1 MVYLIDYRVGGIGN
15 TLCAHIMYS
24 CGKWD
29 LDLDI
34 FFSST
39 GDAHAARQLWK
50 YSVLQPNHMMEL
62 PDLVPADSSCI
73 LEINTS
79 PWFKLLEIKM
89 GYSKFTFITPTVN
102 NVLSFFCIDNQSIDE
117 KKLWAEFY
125 TNIKDPLWPECD
137 SLAEVI
143 HLPLHIRNEIY
154 DTYQHPVVGVTND
167 NWLSLLTI
175 AYYELIDAIDHT
187 PKFGGKSYLLDDY
200 FNNDLSIV
208 KKQIQ
213 DKLGWQWDDQKSD
226 LFHSRVITVNQKYTQ
241 WLDHIKLLYKET
253 INNIAAQI
261 DLEPWEKSL
270 FLAKICLHH
279 KVHPKSLPWDMIKD
293 LNTNKELIK
302 FLRIKHGKTI

>member
-1 MVYLIDYRVGGIGN
+1 MVYLIDYRVGGMGN

-39 GDAHAARQLWK
+39 GDAHAARQLWNHDILK
-50 YSVLQPNHMMEL
+50 PIHMHEQPE
-62 PDLVPADSSCI
+62 LVPTDSSCI

-89 GYSKFTFITPTVN
+89 GYSKFMFITPTVD
-102 NVLSFFCIDNQSIDE
+102 NVLTFFRIDNQSIDE

-125 TNIKDPLWPECD
+125 ANIKDPLWPECD

-143 HLPLHIRNEIY
+143 NLPLHIRDEIY
-154 DTYQHPVVGVTND
+154 NKYQPPVVGITNN

-175 AYYELIDAIDHT
+175 AYYDLINSIDHT

-200 FNNDLSIV
+200 FNNDLSMV

-213 DKLGWQWDDQKSD
+213 DKLGWQWDDQKSN
-226 LFHSRVITVNQKYTQ
+226 LFYNCVIKVNQRYTE
-241 WLDHIKLLYKET
+241 WLKHIKLLYEKT
-253 INNIAAQI
+253 INNIAVQI

-279 KVHPKSLPWDMIKD
+279 KVHPNSIPWDMIKD
-293 LNTNKELIK
+293 LNTNRELIK
-302 FLRIKHGKTI
+302 LFKE